1 MAATA
6 GAGSGSIAWT
16 YISEPSEGSDQ
27 LSAQDLRAG
36 LEKGTDDV
44 KLQLLRHIVTST
56 LNGTPYVRLA
66 TACERDPG
74 STTRFGRDL
83 AQSFTASKARQRTRD

>member
-1 MAATA
+1 MAGTA

-16 YISEPSEGSDQ
+16 FISEPSEGSDQ

-44 KLQLLRHIVTST
+44 KLQLLRHIITST
-56 LNGTPYVRLA
+56 LNGTPYVCCDRLRTRA
-66 TACERDPG
+66 RFNQANRP
-74 STTRFGRDL
+74 RFGGV
-83 AQSFTASKARQRTRD
+83 ARS